1 MFVRIALS
9 VLFLFLAGLQSTGAS
24 ERLLKMRQYTF
35 NCGGGQ
41 ECAGW
46 RHTFAYLDPAARDAE
61 LPRDTYVELYTTR
74 EVDELIDLRHNEI
87 RSELPAIVE
96 SAMAKRPEA
105 ALSAEER
112 IRLRDDIAAEVVA
125 QFAKLMA
132 QQEAQTRAWLQD
144 LVREEMKAVGAVR

>member
-9 VLFLFLAGLQSTGAS
+9 ALFLIVAGLQSTGAT
-24 ERLLKMRQYTF
+24 ERVLKMRQYTF
-35 NCGGGQ
+35 NCGAGQ

-46 RHTFAYLDPAARDAE
+46 RHSFAYLDPAARDAE
-61 LPRDTYVELYTTR
+61 LPRDTVFEVYTSR
-74 EVDELIDLRHNEI
+74 EVDELIDLRHDEI
-87 RSELPAIVE
+87 RSEVPALVE
-96 SAMAKRPEA
+96 SAIAKRPEA

-112 IRLRDDIAAEVVA
+112 DRLRDDIAAEVVA

-144 LVREEMKAVGAVR
+144 LVRQEMKAAGVGR